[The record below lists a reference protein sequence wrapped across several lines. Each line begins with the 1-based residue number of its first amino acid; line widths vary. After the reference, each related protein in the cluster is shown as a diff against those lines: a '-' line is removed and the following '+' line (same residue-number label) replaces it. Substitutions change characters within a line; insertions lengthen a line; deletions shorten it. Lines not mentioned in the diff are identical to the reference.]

1 MTAAFSSLAMCFKY
15 ISLLLLLTGMSAW
28 MFSITILAEFLCVV
42 VFFIALSSI
51 ALSGGFGCDLGF
63 AVAVVG

>member
-1 MTAAFSSLAMCFKY
+1 
-15 ISLLLLLTGMSAW
+15 

-51 ALSGGFGCDLGF
+51 ALSAGFGCDLGF